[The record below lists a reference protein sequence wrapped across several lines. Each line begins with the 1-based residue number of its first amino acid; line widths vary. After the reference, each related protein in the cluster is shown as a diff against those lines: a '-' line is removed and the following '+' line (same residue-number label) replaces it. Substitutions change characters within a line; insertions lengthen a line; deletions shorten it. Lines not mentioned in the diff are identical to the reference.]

1 MNGINV
7 HVCYMYVR
15 CGDRYGM
22 IELCVG
28 VCCVVHC
35 RSLSLNH
42 REIERLVVHFR
53 IVPFVLVC
61 VNVWDY
67 HCNCCVSFF
76 MLGENVCRYL
86 QKTFGNISLP

>member
-61 VNVWDY
+61 VNAWDY

-86 QKTFGNISLP
+86 QKTYGNISLP